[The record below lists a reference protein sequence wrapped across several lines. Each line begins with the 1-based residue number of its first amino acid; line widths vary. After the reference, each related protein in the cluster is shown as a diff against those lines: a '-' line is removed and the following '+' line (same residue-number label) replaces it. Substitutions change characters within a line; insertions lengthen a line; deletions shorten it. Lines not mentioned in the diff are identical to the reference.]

1 MSRASKRKRPRI
13 RLQDRNSRPLLGVVS
28 REIDDVLAF
37 LERFQMGPAM
47 EKEPVPL
54 PDLRD
59 RLERFADGLCD
70 DAEREEICEILR
82 NDPALVRWVAERVKR
97 RRKQ

>member
-1 MSRASKRKRPRI
+1 
-13 RLQDRNSRPLLGVVS
+13 
-28 REIDDVLAF
+28 
-37 LERFQMGPAM
+37 M

-54 PDLRD
+54 PDLRE

-82 NDPALVRWVAERVKR
+82 NDPALVRWVAERVKQR
-97 RRKQ
+97 RR

>member
-1 MSRASKRKRPRI
+1 
-13 RLQDRNSRPLLGVVS
+13 
-28 REIDDVLAF
+28 VLAF

-54 PDLRD
+54 PDLQD

-82 NDPALVRWVAERVKR
+82 NDPALVRWVAERVKQR
-97 RRKQ
+97 RRQ